1 MQEVRRKRVVSI
13 GWRARLPVVIRVL
26 ALAGLVAGIIYVGIS
41 YYRNR
46 NNEPFRMRGEAPE
59 LSSQVTGVLEG
70 YERRVMDGDRLRMLV
85 RADRDITFSDNH
97 HELEQVHLEI
107 YPKTGDKP
115 DQISAHKAIYLPGE
129 NNSNMSRIWF
139 AGDVNI
145 ETRDTLKAK
154 TEKIEY
160 DQAKEIGETAL
171 PLTFERENVSGSA
184 TGATLDN
191 KAKRLELHKDVVITV
206 LPEAKVAANAKPDV
220 RSKPVTIHAGRAVF
234 EQAQMRL
241 SFTGGAVAEQ
251 EQDLMSGDQLVAT
264 LNAKKRVQKI
274 ETRGNSFLR
283 SLEAGHA
290 AEIHAA
296 DMDFFFDN
304 DQRLQR
310 ATATKDV
317 RAQNL
322 NVDSQAEIT
331 GAASLEADFQAQGQR
346 SFIKEMR
353 ASGRSVLTLAAPQ
366 SHANDPKAASKRLTA
381 DSVKLVWRT
390 TGNDLET
397 AEAAGNAELVVEP
410 VQKSAKADRK
420 TLTAQQ
426 FFCEFYELGNIARQ
440 FTASGGEVKAVLD
453 PLQPTENRAQRTL
466 TAEKMIATFVRETQ
480 DVEQLDAQGDAKF
493 MELDRNGRAQNVVYT
508 AADETVRLRGG
519 EPTVW
524 DSRAR
529 TKALEIDSDMA
540 GKISYGRGKAA
551 TTYYSQE
558 QTNGAT
564 PFRNVK
570 SPVFI
575 VADRAEFRHLT
586 GVGIYTG
593 NARAWQED
601 NFVRA
606 DKLTLYRDTK
616 RMEGEGHVQSA
627 LYQARKKGA
636 NGASSVVP
644 AFATSNSISYADDTR
659 VLHYEGNVDIKQ
671 DTDRIRSEVAD
682 IYLQK
687 ETNEVE
693 KTVAER
699 NVIVNQPGRQG
710 NGDWAQYTAA
720 DETVVIKGKPAR
732 VEDAEQGST
741 EGGRLTLYLRENRV
755 VADDVKGEQ
764 TTGRVRSTHKV
775 RKQ

>member
-1 MQEVRRKRVVSI
+1 MQEVRRKKVVSI
-13 GWRARLPVVIRVL
+13 GWRARLPLVIRVL
-26 ALAGLVAGIIYVGIS
+26 ALAGLAAGLIYVGIS

-70 YERRVMDGDRLRMLV
+70 YERRVMDGERLRLLV
-85 RADRDITFSDNH
+85 RADRDSTFLDNH

-107 YPKTGDKP
+107 YPATGDKP
-115 DQISAHKAIYLPGE
+115 DQISAHRAIYLPGE
-129 NNSNMSRIWF
+129 NNSNTSRIFF

-145 ETRDTLKAK
+145 ETRDALTAK

-160 DQAKEIGETAL
+160 DQGKEIGETGL
-171 PLTFERENVSGSA
+171 PITFERENISGHA
-184 TGATLDN
+184 TGATLDAKN
-191 KAKRLELHKDVVITV
+191 KRLELHKDVEITV
-206 LPEAKVAANAKPDV
+206 APDAKAAASAKQTLG
-220 RSKPVTIHAGRAVF
+220 SKPVTIRSGHAVF
-234 EQAQMRL
+234 DQAQMRL
-241 SFTGGAVAEQ
+241 TFTGGATAEQ
-251 EQDLMSGDQLVAT
+251 EQDVISGDQLVGI
-264 LNAKKRVQKI
+264 LNAKKRVQRI
-274 ETRGNSFLR
+274 EARGNSYLR
-283 SLEAGHA
+283 SLEVGHA
-290 AEIHAA
+290 AEVHAV

-304 DQRLQR
+304 DQKLQH
-310 ATATKDV
+310 ATATRDV
-317 RAQNL
+317 RAQSL
-322 NVDSQAEIT
+322 NADSQAEIT
-331 GAASLEADFQAQGQR
+331 GAATLEVDFQAQGQR
-346 SFIKEMR
+346 SLLKEMR
-353 ASGRSVLTLAAPQ
+353 ATGRSVLTLGAPQ

-381 DSVKLVWRT
+381 DSVKLVWRAS
-390 TGNDLET
+390 GNDLET
-397 AEAAGNAELVVEP
+397 AEAAGNAELIVEP
-410 VQKSAKADRK
+410 VQKNASADRK
-420 TLTAQQ
+420 TLTAQN
-426 FFCEFYELGNIARQ
+426 FFCEFYEAGNIAKQ
-440 FTASGGEVKAVLD
+440 FTASGGEVKAVID
-453 PLQPTENRAQRTL
+453 PLQPSQDRAQRVL
-466 TAEKMIATFVRETQ
+466 TSEKMIASFVRETQ
-480 DVEQLDAQGDAKF
+480 DIQQLDAQGDAKF
-493 MELDRNGRAQNVVYT
+493 TEMDRNGRAQNAVYT
-508 AADETVRLRGG
+508 ATDETIRLRGG

-529 TKALEIDSDMA
+529 TKAAEIDFDTLN
-540 GKISYGRGKAA
+540 KISYGRGKAS

-593 NARAWQED
+593 NARAWQDD

-606 DKLTLYRDTK
+606 DKLTLYRETK

-636 NGASSVVP
+636 NGASTVVP
-644 AFATSNSISYADDTR
+644 AFATSNSINYSDDTR

-671 DTDRIRSEVAD
+671 DTDRMRSNVAD

-693 KTVAER
+693 RTVAER
-699 NVIVNQPGRQG
+699 DVIVNQPGRQG

-720 DETVVIKGKPAR
+720 DETVVLKGNPAH
-732 VEDAEQGST
+732 VEDTEQGST
-741 EGGRLTLYLRENRV
+741 EGGRLTLYLRENKV
-755 VADDVKGEQ
+755 VADDARGEQ
-764 TTGRVRSTHKV
+764 STGRVRSTHKV